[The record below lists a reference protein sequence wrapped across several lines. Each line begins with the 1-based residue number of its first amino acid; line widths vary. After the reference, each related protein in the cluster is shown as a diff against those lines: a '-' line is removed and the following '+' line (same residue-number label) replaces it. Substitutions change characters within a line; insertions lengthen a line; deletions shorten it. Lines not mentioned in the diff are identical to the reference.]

1 MPARNPWWLRI
12 TPRTAAEDS
21 LNTWCTGYS
30 FQKQDDAQAA
40 ANYRWAL
47 DLQPGLFAANIN
59 LGNLLDTHGELEE
72 AAEYYRRAAKAEPRA
87 QLAVNNLG
95 NTMNRMARH
104 SEAVAALSTAVRLDP
119 SNWQASL
126 NLGARRPRPRPSA
139 LRLYARKAEAWH
151 HRRLGNSLCAK
162 GDLQS
167 AVQLYQSVV
176 RANPKCAASPRV
188 GARAMARGARRMLTA
203 AGTQQR

>member
-1 MPARNPWWLRI
+1 MVFAEPAVAVGGV
-12 TPRTAAEDS
+12 AAE
-21 LNTWCTGYS
+21 
-30 FQKQDDAQAA
+30 AA
-40 ANYRWAL
+40 AVEPPLLTVVAVTAVDWAPAL
-47 DLQPGLFAANIN
+47 TAFSERIASEVSAVPEMAPELWGRRVDG
-59 LGNLLDTHGELEE
+59 GELEE
-72 AAEYYRRAAKAEPRA
+72 AAEYYRRAAKVEPRA
-87 QLAVNNLG
+87 QLAVLNLG

-126 NLGARRPRPRPSA
+126 NLGARRPRPSA
-139 LRLYARKAEAWH
+139 LRLYAWKAEAWH

-176 RANPKCAASPRV
+176 RANPKCAASPV
-188 GARAMARGARRMLTA
+188 WVRAQWRA
-203 AGTQQR
+203 APGGC